1 MFQLVAKSGNFTVR
15 LERVSRLRRWGGVN
29 PSLTTLTHS
38 HIPNDR
44 PHSQRVGDLVG
55 EAAAERCDPTI
66 KGKRGWQ
73 Y

>member
-1 MFQLVAKSGNFTVR
+1 MFQLVAKSGKFTVR
-15 LERVSRLRRWGGVN
+15 LERLSRLRRWGGVN

-38 HIPNDR
+38 PFTES
-44 PHSQRVGDLVG
+44 PTPFTRVGDLVG
-55 EAAAERCDPTI
+55 EAAAARCDPTI